1 MRCPSEVVS
10 TFLFEILSSQLI
22 GKNDKNLIQV
32 AFNTIRYKIIYSMDI
47 SNPKCWV
54 CTRPIAIP
62 NIGSPIKKGGQIIAS
77 KQNTFSSGG
86 GGEGKVL

>member
-1 MRCPSEVVS
+1 
-10 TFLFEILSSQLI
+10 
-22 GKNDKNLIQV
+22 
-32 AFNTIRYKIIYSMDI
+32 MDI
-47 SNPKCWV
+47 SKPKFWEY
-54 CTRPIAIP
+54 TRPIAIP

>member
-22 GKNDKNLIQV
+22 GKNDKNLIQI
-32 AFNTIRYKIIYSMDI
+32 AFNKYIIIYSMDI
-47 SNPKCWV
+47 SNPKFWV

>member
-1 MRCPSEVVS
+1 MRCPLEVHS

-22 GKNDKNLIQV
+22 GNDI
-32 AFNTIRYKIIYSMDI
+32 TIRCIIIYSMDI
-47 SNPKCWV
+47 SKPKFWEY
-54 CTRPIAIP
+54 TRPIAIP

>member
-1 MRCPSEVVS
+1 M
-10 TFLFEILSSQLI
+10 
-22 GKNDKNLIQV
+22 
-32 AFNTIRYKIIYSMDI
+32 YSKDI
-47 SNPKCWV
+47 SKPEFWV